1 MNVEKTIAEIEWLER
16 IFVVPDTSPATG
28 LHRIE

>member
-1 MNVEKTIAEIEWLER
+1 MQRIVEDKKRGKIRKSEQSQI
-16 IFVVPDTSPATG
+16 SPATG